1 MTMHSDHHTEHH
13 EPDALWPMMWIGV
26 ALIVM
31 VAFSYWLAAA

>member
-1 MTMHSDHHTEHH
+1 MTMHSDHHAEHH